1 MGLSRPFPRGKTD
14 KIPMVKGETKMSKI
28 ALLTDSCCDLPKEI
42 IDEFGIKVIPF
53 TLTLGGES
61 FREIYDKSTQEV
73 YELMESTDE
82 IPKHSQI
89 SPLTFE
95 ETYKELY
102 EQGYTDIISVSI
114 NSQGSGTY
122 NNSVIGKNDFFENN
136 PDVQGKINIFNIDS
150 KCYTLYY
157 GYPVMEA
164 AKKIRRGA
172 EVEEII
178 AYLEDWFNVSGIYA
192 VPYTLKYAKK
202 SGRISAAKAF
212 AGELLGLKPVIL
224 FADGTTTTVDKIRGE
239 KNIVPKLAEIVEKN
253 MTPQTPYIMIHGKDD
268 TLAKEVEKEIAKKTG
283 KKAEM
288 YGSIGAVVSANIGP
302 ELVAVIVRRKNK

>member
-1 MGLSRPFPRGKTD
+1 
-14 KIPMVKGETKMSKI
+14 MVKGETKMSKI

-42 IDEFGIKVIPF
+42 IDELGIKVIPF

-122 NNSVIGKNDFFENN
+122 NNSLIGKSDFFENN
-136 PDVQGKINIFNIDS
+136 PDAQGKINIFNIDS
-150 KCYTLYY
+150 KCYTLFY

-178 AYLEDWFNVSGIYA
+178 AYLEDWFNVCGIYA
-192 VPYTLKYAKK
+192 VPYNLKYAKK

-268 TLAKEVEKEIAKKTG
+268 TLANEVEKEIAKKTG